1 MILQALRLCPLPVA
15 APSRPRSATSLAR
28 LASGWAAGGIG
39 FVVVLLGGWWFTL
52 AVGVI
57 VHLGL
62 LEFFRMAQFK
72 GIRPATKTTLV
83 AVQLLLLSTQ
93 AAGGGWLGGA
103 VLGGDVAAAVLP
115 ASGAVICGWLLL
127 QPRSGTIADV
137 AASIFGLFYLGFL
150 PSHWIKLRD
159 LSDPLLAPNLQGQLP
174 GLGWPW
180 SSGLALTLLA
190 CFLIV
195 ATDIG
200 AYVIGRRIGR
210 HPLSPIS
217 PGKTMEGA
225 LGGILCSLIV
235 GAVGGV
241 VLGWPWGWLSGGVL
255 GAVVALFAVVGDLTE
270 SMLKRDA
277 GLKDSGDVIP
287 GHGGILDRI
296 DSYLFVPAV
305 VYALVTLVLPL
316 LG

>member
-1 MILQALRLCPLPVA
+1 MPRLL
-15 APSRPRSATSLAR
+15 
-28 LASGWAAGGIG
+28 SGWAAGGFG
-39 FVVVLLGGWWFTL
+39 FVVVMLGGWWFTV

-83 AVQLLLLSTQ
+83 AVQLLLATTQ
-93 AAGGGWLGGA
+93 LAGTDSWLA
-103 VLGGDVAAAVLP
+103 GDVAAAVLP

-127 QPRSGTIADV
+127 QPVTGTIADI
-137 AASIFGLFYLGFL
+137 AASVFGLFYLGFL

-159 LSDPLLAPNLQGQLP
+159 LPD
-174 GLGWPW
+174 
-180 SSGLALTLLA
+180 SGLELTLLA

-200 AYVIGRRIGR
+200 SYAIGRRLGR
-210 HPLSPIS
+210 RPLSPIS
-217 PGKTMEGA
+217 PGKTVEGA
-225 LGGILCSLIV
+225 LGGVACAMAV
-235 GAVGGV
+235 GAVGGFWI
-241 VLGWPWGWLSGGVL
+241 GWSWGWLIGAVL
-255 GAVVALFAVVGDLTE
+255 GAVVALFALVGDLTE
-270 SMLKRDA
+270 SMMKRDA
-277 GLKDSGDVIP
+277 GLKDSGDAIP

-305 VYALVTLVLPL
+305 VYSLVTLVLPL
-316 LG
+316 LES

>member
-1 MILQALRLCPLPVA
+1 MS
-15 APSRPRSATSLAR
+15 SRPRAATSLSR
-28 LASGWAAGGIG
+28 LASGWAAGGFG
-39 FVVVLLGGWWFTL
+39 AVVVLLGGWWFTV
-52 AVGVI
+52 AVGLI

-72 GIRPATKTTLV
+72 GMRPATKTTLV
-83 AVQLLLLSTQ
+83 AVQILLLSTQ
-93 AAGGGWLGGA
+93 ASSAGGGFGSALA
-103 VLGGDVAAAVLP
+103 GDLAAAMLP

-127 QPRSGTIADV
+127 QPRPGTIADV
-137 AASIFGLFYLGFL
+137 AASVFGLFYLGFL
-150 PSHWIKLRD
+150 PSHWIKLRA
-159 LSDPLLAPNLQGQLP
+159 LVDPALAPRLTGSIS
-174 GLGWPW
+174 GIGWPW
-180 SSGLALTLLA
+180 TSGLALTLLA

-200 AYVIGRRIGR
+200 AYVIGRRLGR

-217 PGKTMEGA
+217 PGKTIEGA
-225 LGGILCSLIV
+225 LGGLACAMAV
-235 GAVGGV
+235 GAAGGMW
-241 VLGWPWGWLSGGVL
+241 LGWRWGALLGGLL
-255 GAVVALFAVVGDLTE
+255 GVVVALFALVGDLTE

-305 VYALVTLVLPL
+305 VYSLVTLVLPL
-316 LG
+316 VQRG